1 MTVLARAAAPVDS
14 VACPRPPARHDAW
27 QVAGLTPLTTIDFP
41 GELAAVLFGPGCP
54 WRCRYCHNGHLAAD
68 SDGPRIEWSEI
79 RSFLE
84 SRRGLLDAVV
94 FSGGEP
100 TAQSG
105 LAVAMAE
112 VKGLGFK
119 VGLHT
124 AGPYPERLPALLPW
138 LDWVGLDIKALPED
152 YPAITGVPGSGEPA
166 WRSLHLFLEAG
177 TPMQVR
183 TTMMPA
189 WRADD
194 LKPLVD
200 RLADAGVTHFR
211 MQPLRAAMALDPA
224 IVEAGDWEVPEAARG
239 YCAALFAP

>member
-1 MTVLARAAAPVDS
+1 MTVLARAAAPGGPLDDS
-14 VACPRPPARHDAW
+14 RPRSLSGTW

-54 WRCRYCHNGHLAAD
+54 WRCRYCHNGHLTAD
-68 SDGPRIEWSEI
+68 SDGPRIAWSEI

-152 YPAITGVPGSGEPA
+152 YPAITGVPGSGERA
-166 WRSLHLFLEAG
+166 WRSLEVLLEAG
-177 TPMQVR
+177 KPMQVR
-183 TTMMPA
+183 TTMMPG
-189 WRADD
+189 WRDDD
-194 LKPLVD
+194 LEPLIE
-200 RLADAGVTHFR
+200 RLADAGVTR
-211 MQPLRAAMALDPA
+211 YRIQPLRAAMALDPA
-224 IVEAGDWEVPEAARG
+224 IVEAGDREVPEAARAC
-239 YCAALFAP
+239 CATLFAR